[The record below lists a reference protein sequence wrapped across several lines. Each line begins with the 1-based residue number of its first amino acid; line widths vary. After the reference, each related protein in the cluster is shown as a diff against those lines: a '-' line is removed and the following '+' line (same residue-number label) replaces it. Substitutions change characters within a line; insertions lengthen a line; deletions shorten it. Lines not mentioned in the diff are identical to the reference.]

1 MLALVGP
8 ALGQSQ
14 NGSAAPYQVPQ
25 PKGTWQTPSPI
36 LQPKGPWQTPGAIQ
50 VPRGIQAVQSN
61 DKPCERRVTVVA
73 DALFDFDK
81 SVLRNDAVET
91 LTAVGPEIAK
101 AGKHPLVVEGYTD
114 AIGSD
119 AYNLKLS
126 EERARAVR
134 DWLARQGFIRFDA
147 ATNGYGKT
155 KPVSPNQTPDG
166 RDNPEGR
173 QKNRRVEIAINTCI

>member
-1 MLALVGP
+1 
-8 ALGQSQ
+8 
-14 NGSAAPYQVPQ
+14 
-25 PKGTWQTPSPI
+25 
-36 LQPKGPWQTPGAIQ
+36 
-50 VPRGIQAVQSN
+50 
-61 DKPCERRVTVVA
+61 VTVVA

-134 DWLARQGFIRFDA
+134 DWLARQGFIGASARNPA
-147 ATNGYGKT
+147 I
-155 KPVSPNQTPDG
+155 DG
-166 RDNPEGR
+166 GEG
-173 QKNRRVEIAINTCI
+173 